1 MPRKRILVLA
11 ATLTTVAIAAPA
23 ADAHVTLNPRTATA
37 NSFARLDVRVPNE
50 RDDASTKTI
59 VVTFP
64 DGFYSVSV
72 NRVWGWTAKVTMK
85 PLATPIPTEDG
96 NITERVSKVTWRANS
111 RADWITPS
119 MFEEFGLSMRIPNT
133 PGRALAFSSTQTYSN
148 KEVVRWMGA
157 AGSETPAPTV
167 TVAAAAS

>member
-1 MPRKRILVLA
+1 MSRKRISAL
-11 ATLTTVAIAAPA
+11 TLSLTAVAIAAPA
-23 ADAHVTLNPRTATA
+23 AEAHVTLNPRTATA

-50 RDDASTKTI
+50 RDEASTKTI

-72 NRVWGWTAKVTMK
+72 KRVWGWTAKIKMEK
-85 PLATPIPTEDG
+85 LATPVRSEDG
-96 NITERVSKVTWRANS
+96 DITEQVAKVTWRANRRS
-111 RADWITPS
+111 DWIAPN

-133 PGRALAFSSTQTYSN
+133 PGRTLAFPSAQTYSN

-157 AGSETPAPTV
+157 AGAETPAPTV
-167 TVAAAAS
+167 TVGAAS

>member
-1 MPRKRILVLA
+1 MSRKRISVLA
-11 ATLTTVAIAAPA
+11 ATLTAVAIAAPA
-23 ADAHVTLNPRTATA
+23 AEAHVTLNPRTATA

-50 RDDASTKTI
+50 RDEASTKTV

-72 NRVWGWTAKVTMK
+72 KRVWGWTAKVTMEK
-85 PLATPIPTEDG
+85 LATPIPSEDG
-96 NITERVSKVTWRANS
+96 DITEQVSKVTWRANS
-111 RADWITPS
+111 RADWIAPN

-133 PGRALAFSSTQTYSN
+133 PGRALAFPSTQTYSN

-157 AGSETPAPTV
+157 AGSETPAPIV
-167 TVAAAAS
+167 TVAAAS